1 MPTVILA
8 DDHAIVRHGLRTLL
22 ENEPGISLV
31 GEADD
36 GLAAIRLVEQL
47 RPDILIVDLMMPGLS
62 GLEVTRQ
69 VRKCSPQTRI
79 IVLSMHANEAYVL
92 EALRHGALGYVLK
105 GSQVRDLVQATQQ
118 VAAGRRYLSPPLS
131 ERAIEVYVQKAEA
144 TAVLDD
150 YEILST
156 RERQVLHLAAEGRT
170 NAEIGA
176 RLFISPRTAETH
188 RARLMRK
195 LGLQSHTELILY
207 AIRRGLISAED

>member
-22 ENEPGISLV
+22 EAEPGLSLV
-31 GEADD
+31 GEAED

-47 RPDILIVDLMMPGLS
+47 RPDILIVDLMMPGLN

-144 TAVLDD
+144 TVLDD
-150 YEILST
+150 YEILSP

-195 LGLQSHTELILY
+195 LGLQNHTELILY
-207 AIRRGLISAED
+207 AIRRGLIPADR

>member
-8 DDHAIVRHGLRTLL
+8 DDHAIVRHGLRALL
-22 ENEPGISLV
+22 ETEPGLSLI

-36 GLAAIRLVEQL
+36 GLTAVRLVEQL
-47 RPDILIVDLMMPGLS
+47 KPDILIVDLMMPGLS

-92 EALRHGALGYVLK
+92 EALRNGALGYVLK
-105 GSQVRDLVQATQQ
+105 GSEVKDLMHATRE

-131 ERAIEVYVQKAEA
+131 ERAIEVYMRKAEA
-144 TAVLDD
+144 SVLDG

-156 RERQVLHLAAEGRT
+156 RERQVLHLAAEGLT

-176 RLFISPRTAETH
+176 RLFISPRTVETH

-195 LGLQSHTELILY
+195 LELQSHAELIRY
-207 AIRRGLISAED
+207 AIRRGLITADR